1 MSTTQAE
8 HDTQDEH
15 GTEAAP
21 TQSEGWSVDDR
32 CLNCN
37 IARQIAPGMIGFKE
51 GGEYGGLSTVIRQPE
66 TDADIEKMYMAAHAC
81 PTRSV
86 HPPADR
92 WDADSDPYPKPLD
105 EDGVVWLCGHASP
118 QTYGATSYLVR
129 RPDGT
134 AMMIDTPR
142 WRPALARRYEEK
154 VGKVTDVL
162 ITHLD
167 HVAHARKYADAFGAR
182 LWIHEGDLHSLPSA
196 DHVIQGTQ
204 PVEIGPGV
212 IAHPFPGH
220 TEGSTL
226 FIADE
231 KYCFT
236 GDAFF
241 WSNSQQTLEV
251 AHSVVYDSIK
261 TLAESVARGAEEL
274 TFEWVLPGHGDLH
287 HLPADEMRERMRG
300 LGRRAA
306 TYPAEEIDYGAV
318 RY

>member
-1 MSTTQAE
+1 MSTTPAE
-8 HDTQDEH
+8 QETRTTETETE
-15 GTEAAP
+15 TEA
-21 TQSEGWSVDDR
+21 EKGWHVDDR

-37 IARQIAPGMIGFKE
+37 IARQLAPGMIGYTE
-51 GGEYGGLSTVIRQPE
+51 GGQYGGLSTVIRQPE
-66 TDADIEKMYMAAHAC
+66 TEADVEKMYLAAHAC

-86 HPPADR
+86 HPPAG
-92 WDADSDPYPKPLD
+92 ALSSDSDPYPLALD
-105 EDGVVWLCGHASP
+105 DEGIVYLCGHASP
-118 QTYGATSYLVR
+118 QTYGATSYLLR

-142 WRPALARRYEEK
+142 WRPALARRYEQK

-167 HVAHARKYADAFGAR
+167 HVAHARKYADAFQAR
-182 LWIHEGDLHSLPSA
+182 LWIHEGDLHSLPDA
-196 DHVIQGTQ
+196 DHIIRGRE

-226 FIADE
+226 FIADDTF
-231 KYCFT
+231 CFT

-306 TYPAEEIDYGAV
+306 TYPAEPVDYGAV